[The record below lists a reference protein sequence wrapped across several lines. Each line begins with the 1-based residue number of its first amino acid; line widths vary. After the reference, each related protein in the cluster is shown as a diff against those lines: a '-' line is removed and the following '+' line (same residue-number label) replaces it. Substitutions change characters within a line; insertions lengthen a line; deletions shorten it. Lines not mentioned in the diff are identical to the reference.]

1 MLVAFVNPPATSAA
15 RNDFVIDV
23 GPAPVST
30 AVVGVGAAVVEDE
43 EDGAALLQAMRVLP
57 RARTRMPAIARN
69 ASPAVD
75 RRVSRW
81 WAMAHRGYRCFCRRC
96 RQTSTCESPQG
107 RLLFTLGL
115 LIHEELVRGL
125 LFFGPESRSLTA
137 PAEVARLKADSHTR
151 HRS

>member
-1 MLVAFVNPPATSAA
+1 MNPLATSAA

-81 WAMAHRGYRCFCRRC
+81 WAMAHRGYRPDSAHGCQSHIGVIFN
-96 RQTSTCESPQG
+96 
-107 RLLFTLGL
+107 
-115 LIHEELVRGL
+115 
-125 LFFGPESRSLTA
+125 
-137 PAEVARLKADSHTR
+137 AEGE
-151 HRS
+151 

>member
-1 MLVAFVNPPATSAA
+1 MLVALLNPPATSVA

-23 GPAPVST
+23 APLPVSP
-30 AVVGVGAAVVEDE
+30 AVVGVGTAVVELE
-43 EDGAALLQAMRVLP
+43 EDFAGALQATRVLP
-57 RARTRMPAIARN
+57 RATARTPARARN

-81 WAMAHRGYRCFCRRC
+81 WAMAHRGYRYFCRRR
-96 RQTSTCESPQG
+96 RQVSTRESPQG

-115 LIHEELVRGL
+115 LIHEELARGL

-137 PAEVARLKADSHTR
+137 PAEVALSQG
-151 HRS
+151 